1 MDSGWDA
8 LSDTLKSVRPS
19 LRSDSASR
27 PASALTAVSDPVFRD
42 VRNCAYRSLSRA
54 VSFSARPRELTN
66 TRVVWCFST
75 SSSTLRSMAGHTEP
89 PVETRE
95 VCSSPPTEVSPLR
108 SADAS
113 MAGPTPEICVVWR
126 FGSFTAPA
134 LRPASSETGSRM
146 AESGSTTF
154 RSMSGCDSG
163 LMTRTGRVPPRKRAA
178 SAGGSTV
185 AESPMRWTDR
195 PARLSNRSKLS
206 ARCAPRLEPAMACT
220 SSTITVSTAESIR
233 RALEVSSRNSD
244 SGVVTRISG
253 GWLTILR
260 RSCGVVSPLRMPT
273 LTFGDGNPIASHCP
287 AMPANG
293 AWRFLATSTPRAFNG
308 EIYRTLT
315 PRTGLRFLALQSDS
329 AVPSPPPDVRNKSS
343 PSFVIRRSI
352 AERKAHNVLP
362 EPVGATTNTFSPE
375 RMAGHAKR
383 CASVGALNACLNQA
397 LVASENKSMHSY
409 IRSIMASPSDIIH
422 NRRKARHPPSSA
434 HSSTPPG

>member
-1 MDSGWDA
+1 
-8 LSDTLKSVRPS
+8 
-19 LRSDSASR
+19 
-27 PASALTAVSDPVFRD
+27 
-42 VRNCAYRSLSRA
+42 
-54 VSFSARPRELTN
+54 
-66 TRVVWCFST
+66 
-75 SSSTLRSMAGHTEP
+75 
-89 PVETRE
+89 
-95 VCSSPPTEVSPLR
+95 
-108 SADAS
+108 
-113 MAGPTPEICVVWR
+113 
-126 FGSFTAPA
+126 
-134 LRPASSETGSRM
+134 
-146 AESGSTTF
+146 
-154 RSMSGCDSG
+154 
-163 LMTRTGRVPPRKRAA
+163 
-178 SAGGSTV
+178 
-185 AESPMRWTDR
+185 
-195 PARLSNRSKLS
+195 
-206 ARCAPRLEPAMACT
+206 MACT

>member
-1 MDSGWDA
+1 MMRHGDRVGVRMRGDQHGGGSDHGIVVFGEASRPSGEPRSGYGWVESLAVDSGWDA

-108 SADAS
+108 SANAS

-206 ARCAPRLEPAMACT
+206 ARCAPRLSP
-220 SSTITVSTAESIR
+220 R
-233 RALEVSSRNSD
+233 WRAL
-244 SGVVTRISG
+244 
-253 GWLTILR
+253 
-260 RSCGVVSPLRMPT
+260 
-273 LTFGDGNPIASHCP
+273 H
-287 AMPANG
+287 
-293 AWRFLATSTPRAFNG
+293 PR
-308 EIYRTLT
+308 
-315 PRTGLRFLALQSDS
+315 
-329 AVPSPPPDVRNKSS
+329 
-343 PSFVIRRSI
+343 
-352 AERKAHNVLP
+352 
-362 EPVGATTNTFSPE
+362 
-375 RMAGHAKR
+375 
-383 CASVGALNACLNQA
+383 
-397 LVASENKSMHSY
+397 
-409 IRSIMASPSDIIH
+409 
-422 NRRKARHPPSSA
+422 
-434 HSSTPPG
+434 